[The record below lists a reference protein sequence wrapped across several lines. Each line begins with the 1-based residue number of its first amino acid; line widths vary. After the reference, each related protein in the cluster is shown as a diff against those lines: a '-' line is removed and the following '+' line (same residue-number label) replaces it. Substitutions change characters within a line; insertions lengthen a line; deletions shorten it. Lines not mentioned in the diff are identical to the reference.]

1 MCSLAFPSSALEA
14 PQALAALVWRVVT
27 NAASIIHRG
36 ARGQCYTI
44 SLCESFFV
52 CKNILTAKSIHRPL
66 QGGRGGTMLDN
77 LQRAT
82 FVRADA
88 PSVGS
93 PIVVHSVRNHHL
105 WTIRHLCGVNP
116 RCPSVPIQ
124 WPTVLTKH
132 FVASIFGVPVWE
144 GTASLISAPIID
156 HSDQLTGTRKC

>member
-1 MCSLAFPSSALEA
+1 MALCSLAFPSSALEA
-14 PQALAALVWRVVT
+14 PEALAALVWRVVT

-82 FVRADA
+82 FVRADV
-88 PSVGS
+88 PSV
-93 PIVVHSVRNHHL
+93 
-105 WTIRHLCGVNP
+105 
-116 RCPSVPIQ
+116 
-124 WPTVLTKH
+124 
-132 FVASIFGVPVWE
+132 
-144 GTASLISAPIID
+144 
-156 HSDQLTGTRKC
+156 

>member
-1 MCSLAFPSSALEA
+1 MLLLLSTGGHGGSAIQFLSVNLFLFVKIFSQRKVSTGRCREA
-14 PQALAALVWRVVT
+14 MV
-27 NAASIIHRG
+27 
-36 ARGQCYTI
+36 GQCLTI
-44 SLCESFFV
+44 YNEQPSCEQTYHLCR
-52 CKNILTAKSIHRPL
+52 L
-66 QGGRGGTMLDN
+66 
-77 LQRAT
+77 
-82 FVRADA
+82 
-88 PSVGS
+88 

-124 WPTVLTKH
+124 WPTVPTKQ